1 MHDTA
6 PEVEAKLRA
15 LFRARSP
22 AQRVRM
28 ATEMYG
34 MVTRLMLAGLQSQ
47 QPHRDAF
54 ALRLALLER
63 LHGDQLTPAAREAV
77 AAHLRRKSGTTSARH
92 EY

>member
-6 PEVEAKLRA
+6 PDVEAKLRA

-22 AQRVRM
+22 AQRLRM

-34 MVTRLMLAGLQSQ
+34 VVTRVTLAGLQHQ
-47 QPHRDAF
+47 EPHRDAR

-63 LHGDQLTPAAREAV
+63 LHGDQLTPGAREAV
-77 AAHLRRKSGTTSARH
+77 AAYLFRNSGTTRARH
-92 EY
+92 G